1 MRRPNSALFATLLA
15 LAGPA
20 SLAAQSY
27 QVARITTPLGEIRF
41 LLDDRTPRHKAAFM
55 RFAAAGYFDTLTF
68 NRVIPHFVA
77 QGGCPDVPEGFSK
90 YPDLLQPELND
101 GLKHTYGAVG
111 AGHDG
116 NAQSIDPG
124 CQFYIVVNQDGLKR
138 LDGKFTVFGQVFQG
152 MDVAERIVH
161 LPRDSTDQPH
171 RPMTLKVEVIT
182 MTADELRR
190 AGARVP

>member
-1 MRRPNSALFATLLA
+1 MRRLTSRALA
-15 LAGPA
+15 LALTVLGVLP
-20 SLAAQSY
+20 LTAQSY
-27 QVARITTPLGEIRF
+27 QVARVTTPLGEIRF
-41 LLDDRTPRHKAAFM
+41 LLDNRTPQHQAAFM

-77 QGGCPDVPEGFSK
+77 QGGCPDVPEGFAK
-90 YPDLLQPELND
+90 YPNLLQPEFHDSLR
-101 GLKHTYGAVG
+101 HRYGAVG

-161 LPRDSTDQPH
+161 LPRDTTDQPH

-190 AGARVP
+190 AGVKLP

>member
-1 MRRPNSALFATLLA
+1 MRRPVPLLSVVAVALGLAT
-15 LAGPA
+15 P
-20 SLAAQSY
+20 LAAQSY

-41 LLDDRTPRHKAAFM
+41 LLDNRTPKHKAAFM

-77 QGGCPDVPEGFSK
+77 QGGCPDVPEGFAK
-90 YPDLLQPELND
+90 YPDLLQPEFND
-101 GLKHTYGAVG
+101 SLKHGYGAVG

-182 MTADELRR
+182 MTAEELRR
-190 AGARVP
+190 AGARLP